1 MVNVVTRA
9 LHQPFISALQH
20 PAAFTAAEC
29 SALQCAKNQ
38 GRESEVC
45 IQSAPWHHLDE
56 DRY

>member
-1 MVNVVTRA
+1 MVNVVTPA
-9 LHQPFISALQH
+9 LHQPFISALQL
-20 PAAFTAAEC
+20 PAVFTAAEC